1 MNSCSNPDNRSELFR
16 AQGCFL
22 GQLLGDA
29 LGSLIEFQSPEET
42 RCSYPGDVRELA
54 DYGTWNTIAGQPTDD
69 SEMVLLVRILTERSI
84 HDAEAIISQ
93 GYQRA
98 LKALW
103 SMGVQGES
111 EVSH

>member
-16 AQGCFL
+16 AQGCFF

-54 DYGTWNTIAGQPTDD
+54 DYGTWNTIAGQATDD